1 MVDMSAALKSLRADI
16 ERAGYYPQLVTDGV
30 WGMLAGEPVVD
41 HLVHHE
47 ATFDSELRRHL
58 SVLVLTPTRLIFGH
72 TDDHPPVDSTIASST
87 HSAPAAT
94 TTAEAVGLRQV
105 RSVLLSRVVDDAQR
119 YVDDSSVR
127 EVVLTIGWG
136 TMSRIDL
143 EPAGC
148 DDPECEA
155 DHGYSGSLTAD
166 DFVLRVSE
174 AAEGQALVRRAQE
187 FAASVSSAVARFST

>member
-1 MVDMSAALKSLRADI
+1 MVDMSAALKNLRADI

-72 TDDHPPVDSTIASST
+72 TDDHPPVDSAPATDT
-87 HSAPAAT
+87 HAAPAAT
-94 TTAEAVGLRQV
+94 TSAEAVGLRQV
-105 RSVLLSRVVDDAQR
+105 RSVTLSRVVDDAQR

-143 EPAGC
+143 EPASC

-155 DHGYSGSLTAD
+155 DHGYTGSLAAD

-187 FAASVSSAVARFST
+187 FAASVSSAVARFSA

>member
-1 MVDMSAALKSLRADI
+1 MSAALESLRADI

-30 WGMLAGEPVVD
+30 WGMLADEPVVD

-72 TDDHPPVDSTIASST
+72 TDDHPPVDGEPTPTT
-87 HSAPAAT
+87 HGATSAT

-105 RSVLLSRVVDDAQR
+105 RSVVLSRVVEDAPR

-143 EPAGC
+143 EPAAC
-148 DDPECEA
+148 EDPECEA
-155 DHGYSGSLTAD
+155 DHGYTGSLTAD

-174 AAEGQALVRRAQE
+174 AAEGQAMVRRAQE
-187 FAASVSSAVARFST
+187 FAASVSAAVARFSA